1 MNKIKK
7 DISKC
12 SGFTLLEVLI
22 AMTIFAVALLALA
35 SMQITG
41 IKGNSIAM
49 SVTEKVAAGTGI
61 ISQILALSGDSTEGL
76 DTDNDGTVDFVNFLE
91 SNLTNESWTLAN
103 PIDKNGNWTVAID
116 VDKAPPV
123 PYVDEF
129 GFNQTWDD
137 DIDDPDL
144 KLTQVNVRIYN
155 SAGHVLLE
163 KRIMKRRY

>member
-76 DTDNDGTVDFVNFLE
+76 DTDNDGNVDFVNFLE

-116 VDKAPPV
+116 VDKAPPI
-123 PYVDEF
+123 PYVESGIDKI
-129 GFNQTWDD
+129 WDD
-137 DIDDPDL
+137 DVDDPDL
-144 KLTQVNVRIYN
+144 KLTQVNVKIFN

-163 KRIMKRRY
+163 QRIMKRRY